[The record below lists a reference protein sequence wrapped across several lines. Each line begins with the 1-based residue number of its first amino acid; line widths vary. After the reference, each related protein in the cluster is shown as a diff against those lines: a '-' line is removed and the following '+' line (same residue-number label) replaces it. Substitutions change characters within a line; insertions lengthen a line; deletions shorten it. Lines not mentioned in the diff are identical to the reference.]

1 MKTDKESI
9 VSALKLWFRE
19 GDVFEIRVL
28 DATTS
33 EWMRPHMESGYFDY
47 EHIPDAAEAISRLRS
62 YRGAYATVNPVNPDL
77 LARACNRLRGI
88 TREATTADT
97 DIVVRR
103 WLLID
108 CDPKR
113 VSGVSSSDPEHEAA
127 LSMACKIRAGL
138 SASGW
143 PDPILIDSGNG
154 AQMMYRIDLP
164 VADGDLVQRGIAGIA
179 TAGDDKVDVDLTVFN
194 PARIWRI
201 PGTMNCKGDDVK
213 TRPHRMAQ
221 ILSVPEKFGIVT
233 PEQMEVAASWKTV
246 SNSETVP
253 CREVSDFD
261 LDAWIARYCPE
272 LGQPQV
278 WKDGRKWVFPVC
290 PFNDAHRNRSAV
302 LIQQSNGAIAFR
314 CHHNSCTG
322 NDWRKL
328 RELRDPGCYE
338 RKEQPLPDVD
348 ISGILAQKPK
358 EQPPPAEPK
367 PDNREPALAPLPE
380 KLLDVP
386 GFIKEYTEYTM
397 RTGQYPNRILAFC
410 SALAFLAFLTGRK
423 ITDERNN
430 RGNIYLVALANSGTG
445 KDHPRKVNMNVA
457 IQNDLGACIAESF
470 GSGEGLEDAMFLH
483 PSMLFEID
491 EFDTVF
497 NALKFAK
504 DGRGE
509 SIMEKLLRFYGAS
522 NGVYKMRK
530 LSIRNNDGK
539 KTDDDRKIVNPHLVI
554 LGTAI
559 PKFFYS
565 ALSERVLANGLIARC
580 MILDAG
586 KRGHGRKPSGES
598 IPDAITRAIEIIGKY
613 GQSGNLTEI
622 NPAPMLIPA
631 APDADVLLSKLNE
644 KYDCI
649 YDRHE
654 AEQRNEA
661 MAFWAR
667 VFEKV
672 CKLSML
678 YAVSENPVKPVIT
691 VPGIKWAAA
700 FVEHITDQMLF
711 MVDAYSFENLFDEKC
726 RKAVRYIREAGGR
739 VAHGVLL
746 KRMHESKEVFKQII
760 ETLEENGTI
769 SHELKGSGASM
780 TRFYLLR

>member
-1 MKTDKESI
+1 
-9 VSALKLWFRE
+9 
-19 GDVFEIRVL
+19 
-28 DATTS
+28 
-33 EWMRPHMESGYFDY
+33 
-47 EHIPDAAEAISRLRS
+47 
-62 YRGAYATVNPVNPDL
+62 
-77 LARACNRLRGI
+77 
-88 TREATTADT
+88 
-97 DIVVRR
+97 
-103 WLLID
+103 
-108 CDPKR
+108 
-113 VSGVSSSDPEHEAA
+113 
-127 LSMACKIRAGL
+127 
-138 SASGW
+138 
-143 PDPILIDSGNG
+143 
-154 AQMMYRIDLP
+154 
-164 VADGDLVQRGIAGIA
+164 
-179 TAGDDKVDVDLTVFN
+179 
-194 PARIWRI
+194 
-201 PGTMNCKGDDVK
+201 
-213 TRPHRMAQ
+213 
-221 ILSVPEKFGIVT
+221 
-233 PEQMEVAASWKTV
+233 
-246 SNSETVP
+246 
-253 CREVSDFD
+253 
-261 LDAWIARYCPE
+261 
-272 LGQPQV
+272 
-278 WKDGRKWVFPVC
+278 
-290 PFNDAHRNRSAV
+290 
-302 LIQQSNGAIAFR
+302 
-314 CHHNSCTG
+314 
-322 NDWRKL
+322 
-328 RELRDPGCYE
+328 
-338 RKEQPLPDVD
+338 
-348 ISGILAQKPK
+348 
-358 EQPPPAEPK
+358 
-367 PDNREPALAPLPE
+367 
-380 KLLDVP
+380 
-386 GFIKEYTEYTM
+386 M

-497 NALKFAK
+497 NSLKFAK

-530 LSIRNNDGK
+530 LSIRNNDGT

-678 YAVSENPVKPVIT
+678 YAVSENPVKPVIS
-691 VPGIKWAAA
+691 VAGVRWAAA

-711 MVDAYSFENLFDEKC
+711 MVDAYSFENTFDEKC
-726 RKAVRYIREAGGR
+726 RKAVRYIREARGR

-769 SHELKGSGASM
+769 THELKGSGASM